1 MFEHRKS
8 KLASALIFR
17 RRVFKFS
24 LITFC
29 IFILTLAAGMM
40 GYHYIAYQDWYDA
53 FMNASMILGGMGPTG
68 ELPNPSAKL
77 FAGVY
82 ALFCGVIFLLGMGVI
97 IAPVFHRFMH
107 KFHLDIDKGET
118 D

>member
-8 KLASALIFR
+8 RLAPVIVFR

-24 LITFC
+24 MITLCVFL
-29 IFILTLAAGMM
+29 LTLIGGMS
-40 GYHYIAYQDWYDA
+40 GYHYLAGQNWVDA

-68 ELPNPSAKL
+68 ELPNPNAKI
-77 FAGVY
+77 FAGAY
-82 ALFCGVIFLLGMGVI
+82 ALFCGVVFLLGMGVI

-107 KFHLDIDKGET
+107 KFHLDMDDK